1 MKWVL
6 RIFPR
11 SFLIRLSLIFQPL
24 LRWYFNGNQFEDPID
39 GSKYKKFLPYGYGR
53 ELRQNALCPGTL
65 SLERHRL
72 LWLYLKRETDF
83 FKHKLKVLHLAPE
96 QVFYRYFKQFDHWDY
111 TTVDLNSPIAD
122 IKADVCNLPFEK
134 NSFNLILCNHV
145 LEHIPDDRQAMSE
158 LFRVLKKGGTMI
170 AQVPLDQ
177 KRTKTFEDKSILKSI
192 DRTKA
197 FGQYDHVRI
206 YGNDFYSRLQSV
218 GFKTNDYDL
227 FPKLKS
233 SEIKYYGLKYEKI
246 PIAIKSI

>member
-1 MKWVL
+1 
-6 RIFPR
+6 
-11 SFLIRLSLIFQPL
+11 
-24 LRWYFNGNQFEDPID
+24 
-39 GSKYKKFLPYGYGR
+39 
-53 ELRQNALCPGTL
+53 
-65 SLERHRL
+65 
-72 LWLYLKRETDF
+72 
-83 FKHKLKVLHLAPE
+83 
-96 QVFYRYFKQFDHWDY
+96 
-111 TTVDLNSPIAD
+111 
-122 IKADVCNLPFEK
+122 
-134 NSFNLILCNHV
+134 
-145 LEHIPDDRQAMSE
+145 MSE

-177 KRTKTFEDKSILKSI
+177 KRTKTFEDKSILKSS